1 MDASSFLLVA
11 LHLLCFV
18 AMSIL
23 LGFQYVHYV
32 EYELKRIKECTSWR
46 FFTSLFLMLFL
57 SWVLAVTGGFDESHW
72 ILGCLN
78 VIAMITGVYLTIKIL
93 FKKKRLSYSNIKYM
107 KHS

>member
-1 MDASSFLLVA
+1 MDAISFLFIV

-32 EYELKRIKECTSWR
+32 EYELKRIKECSSLR
-46 FFTSLFLMLFL
+46 FFISLFLMLFL
-57 SWVLAVTGGFDESHW
+57 LWVLAVTGGFKESYW

-78 VIAMITGVYLTIKIL
+78 VVAMITGIYLTIKIL
-93 FKKKRLSYSNIKYM
+93 FKKKGLRYSDIKLNCE
-107 KHS
+107 